1 MTFLNSKFKNLIRVL
16 ILVIAFVFLLSIL
29 GLGFAHPK
37 SGLKNALGPA
47 SSSLAVYYDTKNI
60 SKGSKVVVNTGQ
72 PNSDPALSI
81 VNSVDKQ
88 FVHIQSGTMLQ
99 AIDLEK
105 SVKGKLILVIPFAGY
120 LFNALGL

>member
-1 MTFLNSKFKNLIRVL
+1 M
-16 ILVIAFVFLLSIL
+16 
-29 GLGFAHPK
+29 
-37 SGLKNALGPA
+37 
-47 SSSLAVYYDTKNI
+47 
-60 SKGSKVVVNTGQ
+60 VVNTGQ

-105 SVKGKLILVIPFAGY
+105 NVKGKLLLVIPFAGY